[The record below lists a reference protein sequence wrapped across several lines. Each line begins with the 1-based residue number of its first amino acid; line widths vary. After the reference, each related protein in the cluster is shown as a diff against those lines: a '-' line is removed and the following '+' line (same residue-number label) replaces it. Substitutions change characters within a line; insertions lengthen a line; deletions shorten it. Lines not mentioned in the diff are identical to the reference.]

1 MLHNPFILALA
12 TLVGTIVGAGIFGIP
27 YIMTQSGALV
37 VVGYFLV
44 FGSVVCFL
52 HLAVGEIVLRTPKQH
67 RLIGYGA
74 LYLGRSGKA
83 FFVFTTVFAVVGAL
97 LAYIV
102 IGGFFLQTLM
112 SSIVSFS
119 PFFGSLVFWCVL
131 SLFIVRGMKLIA
143 VTEVVMNTAL
153 FAVVSLVLVL
163 SFRYVEQTNI
173 VIANTEALL
182 LPFGVVLFALVGWA
196 AIPEIADI
204 LRDAKSSK
212 KLFSVIGVATI
223 VTAFLYLVFG
233 LAVSGVSGSATS
245 QDALSGLVPFLGS
258 SVVAVGAFFGLL
270 TIAASF
276 LVLGNY
282 LKNSLRYDFG
292 FSYTISSAVAM
303 ILPLALFLLGARE
316 FVEIIALVGGV
327 ALGLEGMG
335 ILWLL
340 RSAKQKGARI
350 PEYSLPSSPI
360 LFLGAGLLLGFGVLV
375 ELLL

>member
-27 YIMTQSGALV
+27 YVMAQSGALV
-37 VVGYFLV
+37 VTGYFLV
-44 FGSVVCFL
+44 FGSVVWFL

-67 RLIGYGA
+67 RLIGYGS
-74 LYLGRSGKA
+74 LYLGKPGKV

-112 SSIVSFS
+112 SSIASFS
-119 PFFGSLVFWCVL
+119 PFFGSLVFWSVL

-143 VTEVVMNTAL
+143 VAEVVMNTAL
-153 FAVVSLVLVL
+153 FAVVALVLAL
-163 SFRYVEQTNI
+163 SFQYVEQANI

-212 KLFSVIGVATI
+212 KLFSVIGTATI
-223 VTAFLYLVFG
+223 ITALFYVVFG
-233 LAVSGVSGSATS
+233 LVVVGVSGVATS
-245 QDALSGLVPFLGS
+245 QDALSGLIPFLGG

-270 TIAASF
+270 AIAASF

-292 FSYTISSAVAM
+292 FSHTLSSAVAI

-327 ALGLEGMG
+327 ALGLEGIG

-340 RSAKQKGARI
+340 RVAKQKGART
-350 PEYSLPSSPI
+350 PEYSLPPSPV

>member
-292 FSYTISSAVAM
+292 FSYTISSAVAI

>member
-27 YIMTQSGALV
+27 YAMTQSGALIV
-37 VVGYFLV
+37 AGYFLV
-44 FGSVVCFL
+44 FGSVVWFL
-52 HLAVGEIVLRTPKQH
+52 HLAVGEIVLRTPEQH
-67 RLIGYGA
+67 RLIGYGS
-74 LYLGRSGKA
+74 LYLGKLGKA

-112 SSIVSFS
+112 SSIASFS
-119 PFFGSLVFWCVL
+119 PFFGSLVFWGVL

-143 VTEVVMNTAL
+143 ITEVIMNTAL
-153 FAVVSLVLVL
+153 FVVVALVLAL
-163 SFRYVEQTNI
+163 SFRYVEQANI

-196 AIPEIADI
+196 AIPEITDI
-204 LRDAKSSK
+204 LRDSKNSK

-223 VTAFLYLVFG
+223 ITALLYFVFG
-233 LAVSGVSGSATS
+233 LAVAGVSGVATS

-282 LKNSLRYDFG
+282 LKNSLRFDFG
-292 FSYTISSAVAM
+292 FSYILSSAVA
-303 ILPLALFLLGARE
+303 ILLPLILFLLGARE

-327 ALGLEGMG
+327 ALGLEGVG

-340 RSAKQKGARI
+340 RAAKQKGART